1 MHKESQEQII
11 ELIGQLEEGIVNLKE
26 LLAESINQSEQE
38 RIIKKN
44 RIISRLE
51 NENEKLKDKLAEA
64 LDSN

>member
-1 MHKESQEQII
+1 MYKESQEQII
-11 ELIGQLEEGIVNLKE
+11 ELIEQLEEGIVNLKE

-51 NENEKLKDKLAEA
+51 NENEKLKEKLSEV
-64 LDSN
+64 LNSN